1 MLGCDDGAL
10 PPSIHSVVVAVAVVV
25 VVAAVDVGHSELPN
39 NGACARGGIP
49 QAFLGGAAVVVAVG
63 VHKDTSCV
71 VEVEDHRNTFGV
83 VKGVGVV
90 VDEDAPPSY

>member
-1 MLGCDDGAL
+1 MEVLVLGCDDGAL
-10 PPSIHSVVVAVAVVV
+10 PPSIHLLVVAVAVV

-71 VEVEDHRNTFGV
+71 VEG
-83 VKGVGVV
+83 
-90 VDEDAPPSY
+90 